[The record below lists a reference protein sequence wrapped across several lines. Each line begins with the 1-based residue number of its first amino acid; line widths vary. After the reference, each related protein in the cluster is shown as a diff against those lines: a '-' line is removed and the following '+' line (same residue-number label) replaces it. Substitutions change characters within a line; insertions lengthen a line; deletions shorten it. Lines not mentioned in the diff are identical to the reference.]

1 MKALRM
7 ILALA
12 GLSVAG
18 SLFAQHG
25 VQATIPFSFYV
36 GNSQLM
42 PSGTY
47 RVTPCFPNTNAVV
60 TIRNCNNGV
69 AVFHVTQTG
78 ENDSKGKGKLLF
90 HQYGDRFFLSEV
102 QHPSLSTGLIL
113 PVSSNEKTVQ
123 NETATVRTY
132 ETITV
137 PKEDETTPP
146 NK

>member
-1 MKALRM
+1 MKLLRM
-7 ILALA
+7 ILAVA
-12 GLSVAG
+12 GLTLAG

-47 RVTPCFPNTNAVV
+47 TITPCLPSGNAAVM
-60 TIRNCNNGV
+60 IRNCDNGL
-69 AVFHVTQTG
+69 AVYHLTQAG
-78 ENDSKGKGKLLF
+78 DSDSKGNGKLLF
-90 HQYGDRFFLSEV
+90 HKYGDRFFLSEV

-113 PVSSNEKTVQ
+113 PVSGNEKKVQ
-123 NETATVRTY
+123 NETATVRTF

-137 PKEDETTPP
+137 PKENETTPP
-146 NK
+146 EK